1 MLLQNLTMLLTGN
14 VRGAYCQLRRVATS
28 VVGSLIEIFFLYII
42 FSLIFCQ
49 YDHTHW
55 SGIEEKD
62 DDTFSKKFFNRFY
75 FTSTTYSTAGYGDIS
90 PKSTSCRIAVMAL
103 QTLIIIEIVN
113 LALHV
118 KPGQ

>member
-1 MLLQNLTMLLTGN
+1 MLLQNFLMLLRGN
-14 VRGAYCQLRRVATS
+14 VKGALCQMKRVATS
-28 VVGSLIEIFFLYII
+28 IAGNLVEIFFLYII
-42 FSLIFCQ
+42 FTLVFCQ
-49 YDHTHW
+49 FDHTHW
-55 SGIEEKD
+55 VGIDEED
-62 DDTFSKKFFNRFY
+62 DDTFNKKFFNRFY

-103 QTLIIIEIVN
+103 QTLIIVEIVN